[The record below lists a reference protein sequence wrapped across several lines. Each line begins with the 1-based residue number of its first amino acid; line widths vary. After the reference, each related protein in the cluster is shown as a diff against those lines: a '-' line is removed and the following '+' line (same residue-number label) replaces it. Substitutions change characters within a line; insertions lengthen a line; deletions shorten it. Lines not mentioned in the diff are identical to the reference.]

1 MSNQPTHDE
10 AEMTFGEHLDEVRK
24 ILVRVAIVFTLLFI
38 VLFALKGIVLDIV
51 FAPIRET
58 FPTNR
63 AFAWVAHLLG
73 SDTLSIHPE
82 TVELFNNKMAGQFML
97 HIKSSIVG
105 AFIVAF
111 PYLIWE
117 LWLFVKPALP
127 PHQRKRS
134 IRYVLETPVWFVLG
148 LLFGYY
154 IISPLAINFLGNYQV
169 SDQISNIIDVSS
181 FMTTVLSVSFAAA
194 LAFQL
199 PLLIR
204 LLATIGIVSSKGM
217 RQYRKIA
224 AVALLVFAAIITP
237 PDVISQCLI
246 FVPCYILYEYG
257 IGIAERIERRRAK
270 DEAEYQAKLEAE
282 KAAAAEKE
290 REEQEAAEKEA
301 AEKRAA
307 EEKAQ
312 QERAAEEQVAESQ
325 QEKAE
330 PTTEEAQAEPK
341 VESEPEAEAATQEQ
355 SEEHSEDDSTD
366 EPTDDADNTPDEP
379 AEPKQPAKAGE
390 QTDEAPNN
398 PNPGDYEVM
407 DEHEVT
413 FGVSESTEEEL
424 EIMRR
429 FMTPEK

>member
-24 ILVRVAIVFTLLFI
+24 ILVRVAIIFTLLFI
-38 VLFALKGIVLDIV
+38 VLFSLKGIVLDIV

-63 AFAWVAHLLG
+63 FFAWLAELVG
-73 SDTLSIHPE
+73 SEALDINPE
-82 TVELFNNKMAGQFML
+82 NVELFNNKMAGQFLL

-134 IRYVLETPVWFVLG
+134 IRYVLETPIWFVMG

-181 FMTTVLSVSFAAA
+181 FMTTVISVSFAAA
-194 LAFQL
+194 VAFQL

-204 LLATIGIVSSKGM
+204 LLATMGIVSSNGM
-217 RQYRKIA
+217 RQYRKVA
-224 AVALLVFAAIITP
+224 AVALLIFAAIITP
-237 PDVISQCLI
+237 PDIISQCLI

-257 IGIAERIERRRAK
+257 IGIAERIEKRRAK
-270 DEAEYQAKLEAE
+270 DEAEYQAKVEAE
-282 KAAAAEKE
+282 KAAAREK
-290 REEQEAAEKEA
+290 EEQEAKLKAEQEAKQKE
-301 AEKRAA
+301 
-307 EEKAQ
+307 
-312 QERAAEEQVAESQ
+312 EEQARQKQEAEQKTAESDK
-325 QEKAE
+325 EDNTE
-330 PTTEEAQAEPK
+330 NDPTPT
-341 VESEPEAEAATQEQ
+341 EPE
-355 SEEHSEDDSTD
+355 
-366 EPTDDADNTPDEP
+366 EPTDKP
-379 AEPKQPAKAGE
+379 AEPSEETTADETEAGEDKPETKAEQSAPKSGE
-390 QTDEAPNN
+390 QTDENPDN
-398 PNPGDYEVM
+398 PNPGDYLVEE
-407 DEHEVT
+407 EHEMS
-413 FGVSESTEEEL
+413 FGVSESSDEEL

-429 FMTPEK
+429 FMPKAEE